1 MTATEEGKARMRQ
14 ILKDNNERLRK
25 QIDTIL
31 QTVNEVDMETQGL
44 LNEEQL
50 STLAYLKSK
59 IYNSDER
66 AVEAERN
73 LKEKLE
79 PIIKQ
84 RKLLEEG
91 LQEEIDILESEKKEE
106 DRTEE
111 EKKKLKAK

>member
-1 MTATEEGKARMRQ
+1 
-14 ILKDNNERLRK
+14 
-25 QIDTIL
+25 
-31 QTVNEVDMETQGL
+31 METQGL
-44 LNEEQL
+44 LNEDQL

-59 IYNSDER
+59 IYNADER
-66 AVEAERN
+66 AIEAEQN
-73 LKEKLE
+73 FKEKLE

-91 LQEEIDILESEKKEE
+91 LQEEIDILESEKEEE